1 MASPTAN
8 LGGSYPSALETIRGV
23 ASARTAVAALFNCD
37 PDEVETSSQKY
48 FLNSKNIYVRAGS
61 VRRQHDEPDH
71 GAGAGGGAGE
81 ARPRHQHRSDQPR
94 PRRQRDALDHGGG
107 GDGGRG
113 QPKI

>member
-48 FLNSKNIYVRAGS
+48 FLNSKNIYV
-61 VRRQHDEPDH
+61 
-71 GAGAGGGAGE
+71 
-81 ARPRHQHRSDQPR
+81 
-94 PRRQRDALDHGGG
+94 
-107 GDGGRG
+107 
-113 QPKI
+113 